1 MGSGVDPM
9 VRIAFVFP
17 GQGAQYVGMGREFY
31 DSVPAARKL
40 HEEAAQ
46 AIGED
51 LAPICFE
58 GPEETLRLTKNVQP
72 AILIHSIMALNLI
85 RESGINSVLAAGHS
99 LGEYSA
105 LVAAGALRFQD
116 AVRLVRKRGEFM
128 QEAVPVG
135 VGAMAAIIGL
145 PVADIEAL
153 CREHATGGQT
163 VEPANLNSQEQ
174 TVVAG
179 HAGAVEKVA
188 QAARDRGAKKAVSLP
203 VSAPF
208 HCSLMKPAELKLRVE
223 LDKTEFQNLSI
234 PVITNTEAEPNDRGD
249 KAREALA
256 RQVCSAVRWAETMET
271 IVGQGIDAV
280 VELGPGRVLSGLMRR
295 FNRDIP
301 CFNVENPESLEKT
314 LAGLKELNAAG

>member
-1 MGSGVDPM
+1 M
-9 VRIAFVFP
+9 VKIAFLFP

-51 LAPICFE
+51 LAPICFD
-58 GPEETLRLTKNVQP
+58 GPDETLRLTKNVQP
-72 AILIHSIMALNLI
+72 AILIHSIMALNLL
-85 RESGINSVLAAGHS
+85 RESGINSVIAAGHS

-135 VGAMAAIIGL
+135 VGAMAAIIGM
-145 PVADIEAL
+145 PAAEIEGL
-153 CREHATGGQT
+153 CREISTTGST
-163 VEPANLNSQEQ
+163 VEPANLNSLEQ
-174 TVVAG
+174 TVIAG
-179 HAGAVEKVA
+179 HVDGVEKVG
-188 QAARDRGAKKAVSLP
+188 QAAKERGAKKVVPLP

-208 HCSLMKPAELKLRVE
+208 HCSLMKPAEIKLRVE
-223 LDKTEFQNLSI
+223 LDKTDFQNLSF
-234 PVITNTEAEPNDRGD
+234 PVVTNTEAQPNAEGA
-249 KAREALA
+249 KARDALA
-256 RQVCSAVRWAETMET
+256 RQVCSPVRWAETMQYL
-271 IVGQGIDAV
+271 VGQGIDAV

-295 FNRDIP
+295 FNRDIH

-314 LAGLKELNAAG
+314 LAGLKEISSAS